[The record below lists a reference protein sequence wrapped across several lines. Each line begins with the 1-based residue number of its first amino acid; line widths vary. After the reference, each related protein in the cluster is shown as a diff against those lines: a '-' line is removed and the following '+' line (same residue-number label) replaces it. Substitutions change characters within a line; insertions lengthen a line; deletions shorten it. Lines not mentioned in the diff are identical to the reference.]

1 MRFMND
7 RDSALADSLAENPG
21 VLRFMAI
28 DAHERSAL
36 DGRNTAVDELYITA
50 VLLAA
55 RVRALRLERLEP
67 GTVAIIDP
75 LAHDV
80 GELTSAAA
88 RSLPPPPM
96 LLAEAAVDLGAS
108 ELASAEP

>member
-36 DGRNTAVDELYITA
+36 EGRNTAVDERYIAA

-55 RVRALRLERLEP
+55 RLRAVRLERLEP
-67 GTVAIIDP
+67 GTIAIIDP

-80 GELTSAAA
+80 GEMTPDAA
-88 RSLPPPPM
+88 R
-96 LLAEAAVDLGAS
+96 AADAADAAGGS
-108 ELASAEP
+108 GR